1 MNPLRVLVVSYTFP
15 PYAVVGSI
23 RIAQFC
29 RYLPESGIEPIVL
42 TVEER
47 FYESLD
53 RSRSP
58 LPSLRILRTP
68 RMTTPLEFYARAKR
82 WLTHIPESVSGPSE
96 GETREREAG
105 WLRRNVIAS
114 FEIPDRYWGWYWPA
128 IRCAD
133 DFLRRQPVD
142 AVFSSGPPWISHLV
156 ARHVKRKFGIPWL
169 ADFRDPWAS
178 DKPRRKRP
186 AWWHRVTAQFEKSC
200 TQTADRVLCDT
211 DRLRDA
217 FRSQYSNLDPQKF
230 QTLTNGFED
239 LPIPT
244 ADGNHT
250 RRLLLHLGSVYGHRR
265 IDTFLMA
272 LAKLVRSGRLDPA
285 SFRVVFQ
292 GEGITRSFR
301 GGSQDCAGVV
311 AESVHRIPP
320 AGGAGQAWK
329 LLWE

>member
-1 MNPLRVLVVSYTFP
+1 MVSYTFP

-96 GETREREAG
+96 GETREKEAG

-178 DKPRRKRP
+178 DKPRQTTRLVASSDCAIRKEL
-186 AWWHRVTAQFEKSC
+186 H
-200 TQTADRVLCDT
+200 T
-211 DRLRDA
+211 DRRPGVV
-217 FRSQYSNLDPQKF
+217 QYGSLARRIPLAVFKSGSSEVSDF
-230 QTLTNGFED
+230 DEWIRGSTHF
-239 LPIPT
+239 PT

-272 LAKLVRSGRLDPA
+272 LAKLVRLAVS
-285 SFRVVFQ
+285 S
-292 GEGITRSFR
+292 
-301 GGSQDCAGVV
+301 GVV
-311 AESVHRIPP
+311 PRGVS
-320 AGGAGQAWK
+320 GGH
-329 LLWE
+329 